1 MRKIMRRLAAQGCGI
16 CQGRGYVIAN
26 GKRIDCPCS

>member
-1 MRKIMRRLAAQGCGI
+1 MRKIIQRLVAHGCGI

-26 GKRIDCPCS
+26 GKRIACRGS